1 MPSIMIHLMNEDPV
15 MGEVDELPQKN
26 DSFVLVKNPR
36 RKDGKDLTYLD
47 PSVTNVIWPISRISF
62 IEILTTEKDE
72 EVITFVR
79 E

>member
-15 MGEVDELPQKN
+15 LGEVDELPQKN